1 MLNFTYP
8 TVPST
13 HSDEPALTA
22 LAQILGQGRN
32 SILFQQF
39 TKKQLA
45 LQAQAFNYLS
55 ELSGELH
62 VVLLPTPGKT
72 MADMEKLYYAALDSF
87 EKRGVTDEDI
97 IKFKGGIESQM
108 INSLQSVAGKATQLA
123 EYQYLNG
130 NPNMIGKDLA
140 GYTSLTKEDVMRV
153 YNKYIKGKGAVVL
166 SIVPKGQEQ
175 LIAKADNYTIDTTKY
190 TRPDYGYAGLKYN
203 KGKDN
208 FDRAKI
214 PGNGPAPV
222 VKVPKFWR
230 KDLPNGARVIGTEN
244 TEIPTVTMSI
254 TIPGGHLLQANN
266 LGKAGLASFFAQM
279 MNEDTKNYTAEQ
291 MTIELQKLGS
301 SLNISSTTDGI
312 VFSVQSL
319 KKNIDATLALLQ
331 ERMFNPMFNQDDF
344 ERNQK
349 QRLEGFKLQKAQP
362 AAVASTVFAKVNYG
376 ENHILGISQSGTEE
390 TIKNITLQDIQNY
403 YNTSMTSQDAKVVIV
418 GDVKEAEILPKLA
431 FLNKLPKKKI
441 TLPKVNPAP
450 PVDKTKVFL
459 VDVPKSAQSEFR
471 IGYTTGMKYDPLG
484 DHYKAQLANYAL
496 GGNFNSRLN
505 LNLRED
511 KGWTY
516 GASSGFSADKYS
528 GTFQF
533 SSGIRGDAT
542 DSALI
547 EVMKD
552 VKNYLQNGPT
562 DEELQFMKSAI
573 AQSDARQY
581 ETGFQKAAFIGRI
594 LDYNLPANYID
605 QQNKILK
612 SMTKEQLK
620 ATSNRFIQP
629 EKMNIL
635 LVGDKAKILDGVK
648 KLGYEVVELDADGKK
663 VGAKKEF

>member
-1 MLNFTYP
+1 
-8 TVPST
+8 
-13 HSDEPALTA
+13 
-22 LAQILGQGRN
+22 
-32 SILFQQF
+32 
-39 TKKQLA
+39 
-45 LQAQAFNYLS
+45 
-55 ELSGELH
+55 
-62 VVLLPTPGKT
+62 
-72 MADMEKLYYAALDSF
+72 
-87 EKRGVTDEDI
+87 
-97 IKFKGGIESQM
+97 
-108 INSLQSVAGKATQLA
+108 
-123 EYQYLNG
+123 
-130 NPNMIGKDLA
+130 
-140 GYTSLTKEDVMRV
+140 
-153 YNKYIKGKGAVVL
+153 
-166 SIVPKGQEQ
+166 
-175 LIAKADNYTIDTTKY
+175 
-190 TRPDYGYAGLKYN
+190 
-203 KGKDN
+203 
-208 FDRAKI
+208 
-214 PGNGPAPV
+214 
-222 VKVPKFWR
+222 
-230 KDLPNGARVIGTEN
+230 
-244 TEIPTVTMSI
+244 
-254 TIPGGHLLQANN
+254 
-266 LGKAGLASFFAQM
+266 
-279 MNEDTKNYTAEQ
+279 
-291 MTIELQKLGS
+291 
-301 SLNISSTTDGI
+301 
-312 VFSVQSL
+312 
-319 KKNIDATLALLQ
+319 
-331 ERMFNPMFNQDDF
+331 
-344 ERNQK
+344 
-349 QRLEGFKLQKAQP
+349 
-362 AAVASTVFAKVNYG
+362 
-376 ENHILGISQSGTEE
+376 
-390 TIKNITLQDIQNY
+390 
-403 YNTSMTSQDAKVVIV
+403 MTSQDAKVVIV

>member
-1 MLNFTYP
+1 
-8 TVPST
+8 
-13 HSDEPALTA
+13 
-22 LAQILGQGRN
+22 
-32 SILFQQF
+32 
-39 TKKQLA
+39 
-45 LQAQAFNYLS
+45 
-55 ELSGELH
+55 
-62 VVLLPTPGKT
+62 
-72 MADMEKLYYAALDSF
+72 
-87 EKRGVTDEDI
+87 
-97 IKFKGGIESQM
+97 
-108 INSLQSVAGKATQLA
+108 
-123 EYQYLNG
+123 
-130 NPNMIGKDLA
+130 
-140 GYTSLTKEDVMRV
+140 
-153 YNKYIKGKGAVVL
+153 
-166 SIVPKGQEQ
+166 
-175 LIAKADNYTIDTTKY
+175 
-190 TRPDYGYAGLKYN
+190 
-203 KGKDN
+203 
-208 FDRAKI
+208 
-214 PGNGPAPV
+214 
-222 VKVPKFWR
+222 
-230 KDLPNGARVIGTEN
+230 
-244 TEIPTVTMSI
+244 
-254 TIPGGHLLQANN
+254 
-266 LGKAGLASFFAQM
+266 M

-403 YNTSMTSQDAKVVIV
+403 YNTNMTSQDAKVVIV